1 MAHIFIIAGHGHGD
15 SGATGGGYTE
25 AERVRAL
32 ANKIKQYG
40 GNNVTVGDTSRNW
53 YADNGISS
61 LNISK
66 DWQIIELHMD
76 AASASARG
84 GHVIINSTFTPDKYD
99 KALASYISGILPGR
113 SQTIVKRNDL
123 ANPKRAAAKGY
134 PYRLLECGFISNA
147 TDRKIFNE
155 NIDEIAKGILK
166 AFNISVSGSGSTTS
180 SSQSNTTTSDS
191 SSSNTK
197 STNYKVKI
205 NTKSGVNVRKGAGT
219 GYSII
224 KAIANGTTCTIIKES
239 SGWGYAKEY
248 GGWIS
253 LQYTQKITTTSS
265 SNTNSNGGST
275 TIKNAQKAINSFCN
289 AGLAVDGLMGPKTRN
304 GIVKALQTALNKD
317 YRAGLAVDGIRGTK
331 TNAALGNHY
340 VKRGETQYL
349 VTFVEIALAAL
360 GYYSGS
366 IERPG
371 IFGSGLETATYNFQ
385 KATGLSADKIA
396 GKNTI
401 LKMLTKLGC

>member
-113 SQTIVKRNDL
+113 SQTIVKRSDL

-253 LQYTQKITTTSS
+253 LRYTQKVTTSS
-265 SNTNSNGGST
+265 SNTSSGGGST

-289 AGLAVDGLMGPKTRN
+289 AGLTVDGLMGPKTRK
-304 GIVKALQTALNKD
+304 GIVKAFQTALNKD
-317 YRAGLAVDGIRGTK
+317 YKAGLAVDGIRGVK

-340 VKRGETQYL
+340 VRRGETQYL

-385 KATGLSADKIA
+385 KSNGLKADKIA